1 MHTYGDCFSYEA
13 IRFRYLVELYVAVLF
28 ACECALFR
36 SDVSLVTHQ
45 FEIAGNPRL
54 EAATEAQLGHIRL
67 MRAGLHWPE
76 IDEHLSM
83 EGLLRGDHGQP
94 VK

>member
-1 MHTYGDCFSYEA
+1 MSTSTLTSRSLRPVKAWHDGGIVHVVLEDGEE
-13 IRFRYLVELYVAVLF
+13 FR
-28 ACECALFR
+28 
-36 SDVSLVTHQ
+36 
-45 FEIAGNPRL
+45 FEIAGNRRL
-54 EAATEAQLGHIRL
+54 EAASSAQLSHIRL

-83 EGLLRGDHGQP
+83 EGLLRGDHGQL

>member
-1 MHTYGDCFSYEA
+1 MKAWHDAG
-13 IRFRYLVELYVAVLF
+13 VVHVLL
-28 ACECALFR
+28 E
-36 SDVSLVTHQ
+36 SGEEVQ

-67 MRAGLHWPE
+67 MRAGLNWPE